1 MATAVIMPKQGQSV
15 ESCIIT
21 RWNKAV
27 GDQVKAGDVL
37 FEYETD
43 KASFE
48 EEAKEDGVL
57 LAILAEEGD
66 DVPCFENVAV
76 IGQPGEDVSAFTAK
90 AEAASEEQPQAA
102 QQPAQPQ
109 QETAKAAATVND
121 EDFIKISPR
130 AKNAAEEAGLD
141 ISRAVPTGPEG
152 RIIERDI
159 LELAKQGDAEPAA
172 EARAEA
178 PVAPAVREAEYEDV
192 KLSGVRKAIAKSMT
206 LSLSTMAQLTNN
218 ASFDATSI
226 MAYRKLMKENG
237 EKLGL
242 ANINLNHMVMYAAA
256 RVLKNHPDINA
267 HFLDDKIRRFKSV
280 NLGMA
285 VDTAR
290 GLLVPTIF
298 GADTMSLNQIAE
310 AAKSL
315 AEQANGGSIS
325 PDLLTGGTFTVT
337 NLGSLGVTSFTP
349 VINPPQTAILGVCS
363 IEQKIKVIGGE
374 IKAYPAMGLSLTYD
388 HRAVDGAPAARFL
401 KELIEA
407 LENFSALLAK

>member
-21 RWNKAV
+21 RWNKGV
-27 GDQVKAGDVL
+27 GEQVQVGDVL

-48 EEAKEDGVL
+48 EEAKEEGVL

-76 IGQPGEDVSAFTAK
+76 IGQAGEDVSAFARK
-90 AEAASEEQPQAA
+90 SEQPQDEQAKEEKA
-102 QQPAQPQ
+102 PEKKEAV
-109 QETAKAAATVND
+109 KAAATVNR
-121 EDFIKISPR
+121 EGIVKISPR
-130 AKNAAEEAGLD
+130 ARNAAEEAGLD

-159 LELAKQGDAEPAA
+159 LELAKQGDGESAATAAQPAA
-172 EARAEA
+172 VQEVQES
-178 PVAPAVREAEYEDV
+178 EYEDV

-218 ASFDATSI
+218 ASFDATAI
-226 MAYRKLMKENG
+226 MAYRKMIKENG

-242 ANINLNHMVMYAAA
+242 ANINLNHMVMYAVS
-256 RVLKNHPDINA
+256 RILPKHPDLNA

-290 GLLVPTIF
+290 GLLVPTLF
-298 GADTMSLNQIAE
+298 GADKMSLNQIAE
-310 AAKSL
+310 TAKSL

-325 PDLLTGGTFTVT
+325 PDLLTGGSFTVS
-337 NLGSLGVTSFTP
+337 NLGNLGVTSFTP

-363 IEQKIKVIGGE
+363 IEQKIKVVGGE
-374 IKAYPAMGLSLTYD
+374 IKAYPAMGLSLTFD

-401 KELIEA
+401 KELIDA

>member
-21 RWNKAV
+21 RWNKGV
-27 GDQVKAGDVL
+27 GEQVQVGDVL

-48 EEAKEDGVL
+48 EEAKEEGVL

-76 IGQPGEDVSAFTAK
+76 IGQAGEDVSAFARK
-90 AEAASEEQPQAA
+90 SEQPQDEQAKEEKA
-102 QQPAQPQ
+102 PEKKEAV
-109 QETAKAAATVND
+109 KAAATVNR
-121 EDFIKISPR
+121 EGIVKISPR
-130 AKNAAEEAGLD
+130 ARNAAEEAGLD

-159 LELAKQGDAEPAA
+159 LELAKQGDGESAATAAQPAA
-172 EARAEA
+172 VQEVQES
-178 PVAPAVREAEYEDV
+178 EYEDV

-218 ASFDATSI
+218 ASFDATAI
-226 MAYRKLMKENG
+226 MAYRKMIKENG

-242 ANINLNHMVMYAAA
+242 ANINLNHMVMYAVS
-256 RVLKNHPDINA
+256 RILPKHPDLNA
-267 HFLDDKIRRFKSV
+267 HFLVDKIRRFKSV

-290 GLLVPTIF
+290 GLLVPTLF
-298 GADTMSLNQIAE
+298 GADKMSLNQIAE
-310 AAKSL
+310 TAKSL

-325 PDLLTGGTFTVT
+325 PDLLTGGSFTVS
-337 NLGSLGVTSFTP
+337 NLGNLGVTSFTP

-363 IEQKIKVIGGE
+363 IEQKIKVVGGE
-374 IKAYPAMGLSLTYD
+374 IKAYPAMGLSLTFD

-401 KELIEA
+401 KELIDA